1 MRTAINLLPPS
12 FRRQQILR
20 KRLVQ
25 WASIISTVL
34 VVGWAWHWYDLREG
48 RQLAQQ
54 LETLAREH
62 APAQAMLKQLIEM
75 RQQLKQ
81 LEEEEAVAKVLDC
94 QRNAL
99 TVLGLVSESAQGAK
113 GRLRVTKFNINNFQ
127 DAQPKVENSAVKAPE
142 LTLGGVALDNPAV
155 TELFDRLQD
164 SGIFRRVE
172 LLTLKQREDKN
183 AALRDYEIRCEF

>member
-1 MRTAINLLPPS
+1 MRTAINLLPSS

-54 LETLAREH
+54 LETLTREH
-62 APAQAMLKQLIEM
+62 TPAQVMLKQLIEM
-75 RQQLKQ
+75 RKQLKQ

-99 TVLGLVSESAQGAK
+99 TVLGLVSESAQDAK

-127 DAQPKVENSAVKAPE
+127 DAQPKVESSAVKGPE
-142 LTLGGVALDNPAV
+142 LTLGGEALDNPAV

-164 SGIFRRVE
+164 SGIFRPPRLRNKMRV
-172 LLTLKQREDKN
+172 LNQPSTNKPTQN
-183 AALRDYEIRCEF
+183 